1 MRRPLQQRATLWP
14 SSTWRP
20 DGWGRHDQVA
30 IVGFNGQ
37 SWTGTGL
44 SDDRAA
50 VESAID
56 DLERRISEGTRL
68 DLALEEGQSVFE
80 IGPRLAANAPVMILL
95 TDGLP
100 NQVPFGAGSAH
111 PECPAQE
118 CTVLKFA
125 SQAKGKG
132 TRIYTI
138 GLGLGDDVL
147 RPLME
152 GVATDATMYY
162 HAPDGE
168 DLAGIYRQIAGR
180 ISECP

>member
-1 MRRPLQQRATLWP
+1 MV
-14 SSTWRP
+14 
-20 DGWGRHDQVA
+20 GGRQDQVA
-30 IVGFNGQ
+30 IVGFNGEA
-37 SWTGTGL
+37 WTSIRL
-44 SDDRAA
+44 SDDRPAVNAA
-50 VESAID
+50 IS
-56 DLERRISEGTRL
+56 DLESKISEGTRL

-80 IGPRLAANAPVMILL
+80 AGERLQPNEPVMILL

-100 NQVPFGAGSAH
+100 NQVPFGPGSPH
-111 PECPAQE
+111 PECDAQE

-125 SQAKGKG
+125 SVAKSKG

-138 GLGLGDDVL
+138 GLGLDDDVL

-152 GVATDATMYY
+152 SVATDSSMYY